1 MILQNILKYR
11 NGSNFAHTL
20 LSTIKSSGGNPPEK
34 NFFDH
39 VNKCFTNPKCGF
51 YKSKKYSFYKIPI
64 IGITKS
70 FKKNEKDWN
79 NFFNINGFN
88 CKN

>member
-1 MILQNILKYR
+1 MTKSCIFFKTW
-11 NGSNFAHTL
+11 GTL
-20 LSTIKSSGGNPPEK
+20 GNLGEPWGTLGNPGRNLLAGTSVPEP
-34 NFFDH
+34 
-39 VNKCFTNPKCGF
+39 TNPKCGF